1 MSIVTNLHGRLRNT
15 SLPYSSGLFPVYE
28 AVANAIHAIEDAD
41 RTMEQGL
48 ITVEILRDKQLG
60 FGFDSGQKK
69 PGPEPKSD
77 IVGFKI
83 IDNGIGFNDENMD
96 SFRTLDSDYKAD
108 RGGRGVGR
116 LLWLKA
122 FRRARVQSV
131 FKNIDGDLKCRKF
144 LFNPD
149 DGVAEEPIDAADGEN
164 IATSVHLEG
173 FITRYREASPKTA
186 KSIANALLEHCLW
199 YFVRQGGAP
208 HIEILDGDE
217 QVTLD
222 EVYEEQMITAA
233 TTETIPIK
241 EVDFELIHIK
251 LSASSHRNHSVAF
264 CAANRVVKEES
275 IKNKIPGLF
284 GSLNDENG
292 NSFVYA
298 CYVSSSLLDERV
310 RSERTSF
317 DIEEESMGLF
327 ATEDLSQKEIREAVI
342 SKAAAFLAD
351 YLDEKK
357 RLGTER
363 VTDFVAQKAPRYS
376 PILAQI
382 PEEQLAVD
390 PEISDKDIDL
400 FLHKHLAEIEGKMLE
415 EGHNLM
421 TPQPFESLP
430 DYQARL
436 DEYLKTVKIIKQS
449 DLANYVAHRKVII
462 DLLGMAIQRKDD
474 GTYSREDL
482 IHNLIM
488 PMRKDSTEVPFDSYN
503 LWLIDE
509 RLAFHDYLASDKS
522 LSAMPIT
529 GASGGKEP
537 DIAALKV
544 FDNPIMVSEG
554 DRLPPA
560 SLVVVEIKR
569 PMRNDAG
576 GGEEKDPIEQ
586 ALGYLDRIRQGGVM
600 TATGRPIPGSDQ
612 IPGFCYV
619 LCDLTP
625 TIIQRCRMHDGIRTE
640 DGLGY
645 FFYKKEFKAFV
656 EVISFD
662 RLVNAAKERNRA
674 FFDKLGL
681 PTT

>member
-15 SLPYSSGLFPVYE
+15 SLPYSSGLFPVFE

-41 RTMEQGL
+41 QTMEQGR
-48 ITVEILRDKQLG
+48 ITVDILRDNQLEL
-60 FGFDSGQKK
+60 FDSGQKK

-77 IVGFKI
+77 IVGFRI
-83 IDNGIGFNDENMD
+83 IDNGIGFNDDNMA
-96 SFRTLDSDYKAD
+96 SFRTLDSDYKAA

-131 FKNIDGDLKCRKF
+131 FKNIDGGLKCRKF
-144 LFNPD
+144 VFDPS
-149 DGVAEEPIDAADGEN
+149 DGVSEYPIEDADGE
-164 IATSVHLEG
+164 ALTTSVHLEG
-173 FITRYREASPKTA
+173 FKNKYREASPKTA
-186 KSIANALLEHCLW
+186 KIIGNALLEHCLW
-199 YFVRQGGAP
+199 YFVRPGGAP
-208 HIEILDGDE
+208 HIEIIDGDE

-222 EVYEEQMITAA
+222 EVYEEQMIAA
-233 TTETIPIK
+233 AIIETITIK
-241 EVDFELIHIK
+241 KVDFELSHIK
-251 LSASSHRNHSVAF
+251 LLASSHRNHSIAF
-264 CAANRVVKEES
+264 CAANRFVKEES

-292 NSFVYA
+292 NSFVYT

-310 RSERTSF
+310 RAERTSF
-317 DIEEESMGLF
+317 DIEEEPMELF
-327 ATEDLSQKEIREAVI
+327 TTEDLSQKEIRDAVI
-342 SKAAAFLAD
+342 SRAADFLAD

-357 RLGTER
+357 RLGAAR
-363 VTDFVAQKAPRYS
+363 VTDFVAQKAPRYR

-390 PEISDKDIDL
+390 PEMSDKDIDL
-400 FLHKHLAEIEGKMLE
+400 FLHKHLAEIEGKMLAD
-415 EGHNLM
+415 GHNLM
-421 TPQPFESLP
+421 VPQPDESFP
-430 DYQARL
+430 DYHARL
-436 DEYLKTVKIIKQS
+436 DKYLKTVKIIKQS

-462 DLLGMAIQRKDD
+462 DLLGMAIQRNDD
-474 GTYSREDL
+474 GAYSREDL

-488 PMRKDSTEVPFDSYN
+488 PMRNDSKEIPFDSCN

-522 LSAMPIT
+522 LNAMPIT

-537 DIAALKV
+537 DIAALNV
-544 FDNPIMVSEG
+544 FDNPMIVSEG

-560 SLVVVEIKR
+560 SIVVVEIKR

-576 GGEEKDPIEQ
+576 EGEEKDPIEQ
-586 ALGYLDRIRQGGVM
+586 ALGYLDRIRQGKVM
-600 TATGRPIPGSDQ
+600 TSTGRPIPGSDQ

-619 LCDLTP
+619 LCDLTS
-625 TIIQRCRMHDGIRTE
+625 TIIQRCRMHDGIRTD

-645 FFYKKEFKAFV
+645 FFYKKEFKAYV
-656 EVISFD
+656 EVIAFD